1 MKVRLYCHAGQMT
14 GYGRAAEGL
23 AHSMLAAGIDL
34 EIRPLAD
41 YATLRFAPEHAPL
54 AALVRRDH
62 ELSPNPDA
70 IIVHTLPG
78 SCGKA
83 LDAITS
89 QMHTHQADGCSFI
102 AYTTWEAVSPL
113 PRDIA
118 DSLLM
123 FDQVWVPSK
132 ATWNTM
138 APSSVSAADQVMRV
152 KVIPHAFN
160 ETSLEER
167 RAQGIQ
173 SDKFRFYYLGAWNN
187 RKNPAGLIAAY
198 ARAFTRGD
206 DVRLAICSTGAR
218 QEDFFA
224 ALSATGLVDVGMD
237 IGLMPFVQLQ
247 NQPMPDERVIG
258 LHQSMD
264 CFVTA
269 SRGEA
274 WNLPAF
280 EAVLAGRHVIS
291 PGDLG
296 SDEFLIDTSY
306 HRINNAPAPAA
317 VDVQFQA
324 SPEGAV
330 SFRVAGAQGLTCRA
344 DWLEPDLSQLA
355 KAMRRAYEMRNR
367 NLTTH
372 YDLAARFSYRAVGK
386 LVRQALEDL

>member
-1 MKVRLYCHAGQMT
+1 MT

-54 AALVRRDH
+54 SALVRRDH
-62 ELSPNPDA
+62 ELAPNPDA

-118 DSLLM
+118 DSLLR

-138 APSSVSAADQVMRV
+138 APASVSAADQVMRV
-152 KVIPHAFN
+152 KVIPHAFD
-160 ETSLEER
+160 EMTLEER
-167 RAQGIQ
+167 RASGIQ
-173 SDKFRFYYLGAWNN
+173 DDDFRFYYLGAWNN

-198 ARAFTRGD
+198 ARAFAREDG
-206 DVRLAICSTGAR
+206 VRLAICSTGAR
-218 QEDFFA
+218 LEDFYA
-224 ALSATGLVDVGMD
+224 AVAATGIDRDDL
-237 IGLMPFVQLQ
+237 PKLQ
-247 NQPMPDERVIG
+247 FQNGPMTDDQVIG
-258 LHQSMD
+258 LHRGGD